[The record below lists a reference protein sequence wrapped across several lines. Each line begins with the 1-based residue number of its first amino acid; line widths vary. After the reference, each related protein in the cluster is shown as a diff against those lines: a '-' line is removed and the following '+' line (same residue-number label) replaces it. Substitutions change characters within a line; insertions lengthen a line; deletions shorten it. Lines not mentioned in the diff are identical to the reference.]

1 MKKLIAGSLLAA
13 SLSLGAFAGEKT
25 ETIKVSGW
33 HCGGCAARTESA
45 LKDVKGVEALV
56 RSGHDPL
63 HAAYVAA
70 QNFTSFFAESVSQ
83 FPEFDP
89 YCKIVGPAQDEYMPS
104 GPPMS
109 PLTLS
114 YFTTWAFFDVR
125 FGPDGET
132 IGTCLLDLAELLVMD
147 PFMVETIRRL
157 RAALEMNPTFPLAHF
172 WLGRIYTMRGQYGQ
186 ALDELDAVDP
196 ALRQW
201 QPAMAA
207 KGYLFGVWGK
217 REEARTVLD
226 DFQALRQSGHFTTSY
241 GVALVY
247 TALGDKEEAFAW
259 LDRAFEERSHWLVW
273 LALDPRWDRLRA
285 DARFGDLLR
294 RVGLAD
300 KAGEP
305 NQEGQGDM

>member
-1 MKKLIAGSLLAA
+1 MGFELHYMGRD
-13 SLSLGAFAGEKT
+13 E
-25 ETIKVSGW
+25 
-33 HCGGCAARTESA
+33 
-45 LKDVKGVEALV
+45 EA
-56 RSGHDPL
+56 
-63 HAAYVAA
+63 
-70 QNFTSFFAESVSQ
+70 
-83 FPEFDP
+83 
-89 YCKIVGPAQDEYMPS
+89 
-104 GPPMS
+104 
-109 PLTLS
+109 
-114 YFTTWAFFDVR
+114 
-125 FGPDGET
+125 
-132 IGTCLLDLAELLVMD
+132 
-147 PFMVETIRRL
+147 IRRL

-305 NQEGQGDM
+305 NQE